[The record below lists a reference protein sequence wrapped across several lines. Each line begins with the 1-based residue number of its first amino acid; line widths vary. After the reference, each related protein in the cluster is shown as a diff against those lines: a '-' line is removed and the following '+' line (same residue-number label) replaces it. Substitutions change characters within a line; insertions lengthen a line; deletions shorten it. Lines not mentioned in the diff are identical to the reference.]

1 MTKISNPDY
10 PPLSQDNTHNKL
22 TQREIDNFINLLRP
36 YLNDIR
42 PSRSELMAILT
53 AFYHLI
59 ESIIPE
65 PGIGSGD
72 VQGVTT
78 ATINDVAVYA
88 NSDGKSIKSTSIPI
102 GTLTP
107 NYTNLNNNGSV
118 GNGATQVAA
127 GNHEH
132 DNYLTNDGYD
142 GMVDVMTPLGVVTIS
157 IDKGKITDITTP

>member
-1 MTKISNPDY
+1 MSKISTPDL
-10 PPLSQDNTHNKL
+10 PPLHLDNTHNKL

-65 PGIGSGD
+65 GGSGSGD

-102 GTLTP
+102 GTLVP

-118 GNGATQVAA
+118 GNGAAQVAA

-132 DNYLTNDGYD
+132 TNYLTNDGYD
-142 GMVDVMTPLGVVTIS
+142 GAFDVLGTMGTIT
-157 IDKGKITDITTP
+157 ITVDKGKIIDVTTS